1 MLTNGHAKKS
11 SQDKTSSE
19 NADENRGNECITH
32 QSENDK
38 QEAARSLLHLS
49 AIGEPSQWSTS
60 TGNESIISKLI
71 IKIIECDV

>member
-1 MLTNGHAKKS
+1 MLTNGHTKKS

-19 NADENRGNECITH
+19 NADENRGTECITH

-60 TGNESIISKLI
+60 TGNEILFSRIF
-71 IKIIECDV
+71 